1 MNPMKHLFYSIDRL
15 LTLCFFAPLTRIRPH
30 TAELRIPILMYHS
43 ISDEREK
50 VVHPYFQTVTTPQV
64 FAQHMKFLYE
74 NKYKVINISQAVE
87 YLFSAN
93 SKENKFVVLTFDDG
107 YRDFYTKVFPMLD
120 KYGFCASVF
129 LPTSYISN
137 NRKTFKG
144 KECLTWLEVREL
156 HTNGVIFGSHTVS
169 HPNLHELK
177 KRDMEL
183 ELKLSK
189 EKIGDQIGESIEC
202 FSYPF
207 AFPENDKKFVRELKG
222 MLQKSGYRYGVTT
235 RIGTTMRKDD
245 KHFLKRIIINNFDNS
260 FFFKTKLNGGYD
272 WLYKLQF
279 FVKSIK
285 QSKVLR

>member
-1 MNPMKHLFYSIDRL
+1 
-15 LTLCFFAPLTRIRPH
+15 
-30 TAELRIPILMYHS
+30 MYHS
-43 ISDEREK
+43 ISDECEK

-74 NKYKVINISQAVE
+74 NNYTVINISQAVE

-93 SKENKFVVLTFDDG
+93 SKKNKFVVLTFDDG
-107 YRDFYTKVFPMLD
+107 YRDFYTKAFPMLD

-189 EKIGDQIGESIEC
+189 EKIGDQIGDSIEC

-222 MLQKSGYRYGVTT
+222 MLQKSGYKYGVTT
-235 RIGTTMRKDD
+235 RIGTTTKDD
-245 KHFLKRIIINNFDNS
+245 NIFFQKRIPVNS
-260 FFFKTKLNGGYD
+260 FDDPFLFRAKLEAGYD
-272 WLYKLQF
+272 WLHLFQV
-279 FVKSIK
+279 FVKLIK
-285 QSKVLR
+285 RSGKKAGQPCEYLS